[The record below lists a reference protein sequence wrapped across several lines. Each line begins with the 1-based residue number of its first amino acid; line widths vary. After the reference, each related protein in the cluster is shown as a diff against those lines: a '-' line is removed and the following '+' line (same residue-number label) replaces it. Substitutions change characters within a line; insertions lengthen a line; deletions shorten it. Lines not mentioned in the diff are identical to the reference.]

1 MEVETVNLTKAN
13 IIVSIGTT
21 TTTTEN
27 FSHFLNSEQ
36 ICVKIRIN

>member
-13 IIVSIGTT
+13 IIVSIEQQ
-21 TTTTEN
+21 TTTEN
-27 FSHFLNSEQ
+27 VSHFLNSEQ

>member
-1 MEVETVNLTKAN
+1 MKVETVNLTKAN
-13 IIVSIGTT
+13 KIVSIET

-27 FSHFLNSEQ
+27 VSHFFNFEQ